1 MTNFQEM
8 DSNVPS
14 FIGITMAFHF
24 YCIIKYQWHCVP
36 DSKLA
41 KTMNISEFMLKFRM
55 DKPGSLYIPH
65 VPWQFS
71 ESTLKWVEDLFLF
84 FWKPFTGGL
93 EKSQRLSE
101 ALVCKA
107 ALARNLLPFSGKVVG
122 GRRCTFSLWKDALSF
137 SCGSISGFWG
147 FFGCFFPLQME
158 RKGIGEREIFLFYG
172 SPETSVWF
180 LRITLLAKL
189 MFLVIL
195 YWILALGWNMYNV
208 SPWSEFLVSSF
219 KTVKNRLLMKMR
231 IGPLIIKALSGASVI
246 I

>member
-84 FWKPFTGGL
+84 FGNLSLVAWKNPSAFQRPSCVKQHLLETCFPFQVKWWVAEDAHFL
-93 EKSQRLSE
+93 Y
-101 ALVCKA
+101 
-107 ALARNLLPFSGKVVG
+107 GKM
-122 GRRCTFSLWKDALSF
+122 RCH
-137 SCGSISGFWG
+137 
-147 FFGCFFPLQME
+147 
-158 RKGIGEREIFLFYG
+158 
-172 SPETSVWF
+172 
-180 LRITLLAKL
+180 
-189 MFLVIL
+189 FLVAPFL
-195 YWILALGWNMYNV
+195 DFGV
-208 SPWSEFLVSSF
+208 FLVVFFLCKWKGKESERGKYF
-219 KTVKNRLLMKMR
+219 CFTVVRKPVF
-231 IGPLIIKALSGASVI
+231 GFCALPCWPSWCFW
-246 I
+246 